1 MTARYPLVI
10 VGTQIEELQSG
21 DTLNGYAPTAN
32 PTFTGTVV
40 LPSTTSIGNVDA
52 TEISYLDGVTSNIQ
66 TQLNAKA
73 TTGKAIAMAIVFGG

>member
-32 PTFTGTVV
+32 PTFTGTVN
-40 LPSTTSIGNVDA
+40 LPATTNLNGTD
-52 TEISYLDGVTSNIQ
+52 LQ
-66 TQLNAKA
+66 TTLNSKA

>member
-32 PTFTGTVV
+32 PTFTGTVN
-40 LPSTTSIGNVDA
+40 LPATTN
-52 TEISYLDGVTSNIQ
+52 LDGTNLQ
-66 TQLNAKA
+66 TTLNSKA
-73 TTGKAIAMAIVFGG
+73 TTGKSIAMAMIFGF